1 MRQNEILSL
10 TWKDV
15 DFKNRQIHVCTS
27 KNGEGRYIPINQ
39 ALLDYLK
46 EASRHSNG
54 PHVFC
59 NPDGKPHTRF
69 GYIRTA
75 FKKAV
80 EEALGRDFHFH
91 DLRHTFASNLVMEG
105 VDLRTVGQLLGHRS
119 GYKMTERYAHLS
131 PQHMLDAVNKLN
143 KFSGEGQEGR
153 SGKVDTKW
161 TPEPFWVVPSVLSKA
176 GFPLNNQSFSSRGR
190 VAELADAQDLK
201 TSSEC
206 VP

>member
-1 MRQNEILSL
+1 MRQNEILFL

-39 ALLDYLK
+39 PLLEYLRD
-46 EASRHSNG
+46 ASSHSSS

-59 NPDGKPHTRF
+59 NPDGKRHTRY

-80 EEALGRDFHFH
+80 DEALGRDFHFH

-105 VDLRTVGQLLGHRS
+105 VDLRTVGQLLGHKS

-131 PQHMLDAVNKLN
+131 PQHMLDAVNRLN
-143 KFSGEGQEGR
+143 KFSDEGEEVKNR
-153 SGKVDTKW
+153 SVDNVDTK
-161 TPEPFWVVPSVLSKA
+161 
-176 GFPLNNQSFSSRGR
+176 
-190 VAELADAQDLK
+190 
-201 TSSEC
+201 
-206 VP
+206 